1 MFKKVLL
8 KTVLHVFLLKSKLLF
23 LVSKNSELKAKFLF
37 KNKATKSNK
46 NVPSLGID
54 VVGVV
59 LGGNVAVGVSLGG
72 SPAVGV
78 NSGVNVIVDG
88 IVAVGGNVVVG
99 VTLGGSILVR
109 VSLGGSI
116 DVGVS
121 LCVSDVVGGSAAAG
135 GNVAVGEVAMGGI
148 VGISVEVTVGGIFSF
163 SAMAVG
169 GGNVTVSLGLGSTVV
184 VNVIDVVC
192 PFCFCCVLGGVVL
205 SCLVSGTVGGIVG
218 VSGKA
223 AAGCVVTIGG
233 EVVVGGIV
241 GTSVEVTVGGVFSPG
256 AMAAGGGNVTAGP
269 GFGSTVVATF
279 PCETFTIA
287 S

>member
-37 KNKATKSNK
+37 KNKATKSSK
-46 NVPSLGID
+46 NVPSLGGN
-54 VVGVV
+54 VGVV

-78 NSGVNVIVDG
+78 NSGVNVVVDG

-121 LCVSDVVGGSAAAG
+121 LCVSDVVGGSAAMG

-169 GGNVTVSLGLGSTVV
+169 GGNVAVSLGLGSTVV

-218 VSGKA
+218 VSGKVA
-223 AAGCVVTIGG
+223 VGCVVIISG

-241 GTSVEVTVGGVFSPG
+241 GISVEVTVGGVFSFG
-256 AMAAGGGNVTAGP
+256 AMAVGGGNVTVGL